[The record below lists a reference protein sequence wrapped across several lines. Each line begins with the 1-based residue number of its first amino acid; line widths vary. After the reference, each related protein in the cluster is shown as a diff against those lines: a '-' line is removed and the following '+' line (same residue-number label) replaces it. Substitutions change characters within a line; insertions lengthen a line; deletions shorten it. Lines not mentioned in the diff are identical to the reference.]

1 MLCFYW
7 GEAQV
12 QELFK
17 DSDSM
22 MSMMWLYAPSVL
34 HVVYTNVLATAYRV
48 VAQALT
54 DFGRKKLV
62 QVTHHYRYRHEV
74 ALDPPFLS
82 SFREPQRGVCFR
94 QTSDLQSFSGNYL
107 SSFLPGRSFSRKK
120 KHPSDSVLSFCSSPS
135 STTLRCSST

>member
-1 MLCFYW
+1 MCLSAGFVVVGMLGFYW

-34 HVVYTNVLATAYRV
+34 HVAYTNVLATTYRV

-54 DFGRKKLV
+54 DFGRKASAP
-62 QVTHHYRYRHEV
+62 VTHHLYRHEM
-74 ALDPPFLS
+74 ALDQPFLS
-82 SFREPQRGVCFR
+82 SFREPQRGVCF
-94 QTSDLQSFSGNYL
+94 
-107 SSFLPGRSFSRKK
+107 
-120 KHPSDSVLSFCSSPS
+120 
-135 STTLRCSST
+135 